1 MRAAAPAP
9 LHCASYRKG
18 EATDRDRGEACVED
32 VHRTE
37 RWFKTHANNVW
48 VANNFYLRF
57 RVGEIFS

>member
-1 MRAAAPAP
+1 MRAAAPA
-9 LHCASYRKG
+9 SSRRRIVQEG
-18 EATDRDRGEACVED
+18 TGEACVED

-37 RWFKTHANNVW
+37 RWFKTHAKNNVW